1 MIKKIIVGTILG
13 TALFSQSAFAA
24 SYTVK
29 AGDTL
34 WKIATSNGVTVDQVV
49 TWNNLKSNTIYSGQ
63 VLTLSQNSTTS
74 SPATSVETYTVKVG
88 DTLWKIATSNGLTV
102 DQVKTLN
109 GLSTTTV
116 FVGQILKLS
125 QASTQVPTPAPAPT
139 PTPAPSVPSATYTV
153 KPGDYFS
160 LIARNV
166 GLSYAQLISLNPQ
179 VTDPNL
185 IKVGQVLNISGS
197 NLTSNWETIADNV
210 IKSGEKYLG
219 ARYIYGASTSRTD
232 AFDCSSF
239 TWRAFYENGYNL
251 PRTSYDQAKLG
262 TTIPLSQARKGDLV
276 FFDTDYDGTLN
287 HVGIYLGNGKMINA
301 STSAGVS
308 YATFNTYWQP
318 RFVKAVRIIN

>member
-13 TALFSQSAFAA
+13 TALFSQTAFAA

-34 WKIATSNGVTVDQVV
+34 WRIATSNGVTVDQVV
-49 TWNNLKSNTIYSGQ
+49 TWNNLKSNTIYTGQ
-63 VLTLSQNSTTS
+63 VLTLSQNSTTT
-74 SPATSVETYTVKVG
+74 SPAESVSTYTVQTG

-109 GLSTTTV
+109 GLTTTTV
-116 FVGQILKLS
+116 YVGQVLKLS
-125 QASTQVPTPAPAPT
+125 QSTSTAPT
-139 PTPAPSVPSATYTV
+139 PTTPSTPTSATYTV
-153 KPGDYFS
+153 KAGDYFS

-166 GLSYAQLISLNPQ
+166 GLSYAQLLALNPQ

-185 IKVGQVLNISGS
+185 LKVGQVLNISGS
-197 NLTSNWETIADNV
+197 NVTSNWETIADNV

-262 TTIPLSQARKGDLV
+262 TTISLSQARKGDLV

>member
-13 TALFSQSAFAA
+13 TALFSQTAFAA

-34 WKIATSNGVTVDQVV
+34 WRIATSNGVTVDQVV
-49 TWNNLKSNTIYSGQ
+49 TWNNLKSNTIYTGQ
-63 VLTLSQNSTTS
+63 VLTLSQNSTTT
-74 SPATSVETYTVKVG
+74 SPAESVSTYTVQTG

-109 GLSTTTV
+109 GLTTTTV
-116 FVGQILKLS
+116 YAGQVLKLS
-125 QASTQVPTPAPAPT
+125 QSTPTAPT
-139 PTPAPSVPSATYTV
+139 APTSATYTV
-153 KPGDYFS
+153 KAGDYFS

-166 GLSYAQLISLNPQ
+166 GLSYAQLLSLNPQ

-185 IKVGQVLNISGS
+185 LKVGQVLNISGS

-219 ARYIYGASTSRTD
+219 TPYVYGASTSRTD

-251 PRTSYDQAKLG
+251 PRTSFDQAKLG

>member
-13 TALFSQSAFAA
+13 TALFSQTAFAA

-34 WKIATSNGVTVDQVV
+34 WRIATSNGVTVDQVV
-49 TWNNLKSNTIYSGQ
+49 TWNNLKSNTIYTGQ
-63 VLTLSQNSTTS
+63 VLTLSQNSTTT
-74 SPATSVETYTVKVG
+74 SPAESVSTYTVQTG

-109 GLSTTTV
+109 GLTTTTV
-116 FVGQILKLS
+116 YAGQVLKLS
-125 QASTQVPTPAPAPT
+125 QSTPTAPAPT
-139 PTPAPSVPSATYTV
+139 APTSATYTV
-153 KPGDYFS
+153 KAGDYFS

-166 GLSYAQLISLNPQ
+166 GLSYAQLLSLNPQ

-185 IKVGQVLNISGS
+185 LKVGQVLNISGS

-219 ARYIYGASTSRTD
+219 TPYVYGASTSRTD

-251 PRTSYDQAKLG
+251 PRTSFDQAKLG

>member
-13 TALFSQSAFAA
+13 TALFSQTAFAA

-34 WKIATSNGVTVDQVV
+34 WRIATSNGVTVDQVV
-49 TWNNLKSNTIYSGQ
+49 TWNNLKSNTIYTGQ
-63 VLTLSQNSTTS
+63 VLTLSQNSTTT
-74 SPATSVETYTVKVG
+74 SPAESVSTYTVQTG

-109 GLSTTTV
+109 GLTTTTV
-116 FVGQILKLS
+116 YAGQVLKLS
-125 QASTQVPTPAPAPT
+125 QSTSTAPT
-139 PTPAPSVPSATYTV
+139 PTAPSTPTSATYTV

-166 GLSYAQLISLNPQ
+166 GLSYAQLLSLNPQ

-185 IKVGQVLNISGS
+185 LKVGQVLNISGS

-219 ARYIYGASTSRTD
+219 TPYVYGASTSRTD

-251 PRTSYDQAKLG
+251 PRTSFDQAKLG

>member
-13 TALFSQSAFAA
+13 TALFSQTAFAA
-24 SYTVK
+24 NYTVK

-49 TWNNLKSNTIYSGQ
+49 TWNNLKSNTIYTGQ
-63 VLTLSQNSTTS
+63 VLTLSQNSTS
-74 SPATSVETYTVKVG
+74 VSPTESVSTYTVQVG

-109 GLSTTTV
+109 SLTSTTV
-116 FVGQILKLS
+116 YVGQVLKLKATTTS
-125 QASTQVPTPAPAPT
+125 NPT
-139 PTPAPSVPSATYTV
+139 PTPSTPPTSSATYTV
-153 KPGDYFS
+153 KAGDYFS

-166 GLSYAQLISLNPQ
+166 GMTVSQLLALNPQ
-179 VTDPNL
+179 VTDVNL
-185 IKVGQVLNISGS
+185 IKVGQVLTISSGS
-197 NLTSNWETIADNV
+197 TTNNWETIADNV

-219 ARYIYGASTSRTD
+219 VRYLYGASTSRTD

-239 TWRAFYENGYNL
+239 TWRAFSENGISL
-251 PRTSYDQAKLG
+251 PRTTYDQVKMG

-276 FFDTDYDGTLN
+276 FFDTDYDGSLN

-308 YATFNTYWQP
+308 YATFNSYWQP
-318 RFVKAVRIIN
+318 RFVKAIRIIN